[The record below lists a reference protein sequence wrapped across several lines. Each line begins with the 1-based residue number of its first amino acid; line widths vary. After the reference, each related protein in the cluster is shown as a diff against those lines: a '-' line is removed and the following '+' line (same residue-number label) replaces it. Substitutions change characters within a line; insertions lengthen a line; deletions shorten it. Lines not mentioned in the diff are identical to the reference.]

1 MDELMFCLACALSSS
16 SLGSSWSTQARVP
29 GGGKI
34 ANDEV
39 LVDMNALVMT
49 QVYMQ
54 VKQWKLLA
62 YPVNAHDRY
71 M

>member
-16 SLGSSWSTQARVP
+16 SFGSSWSTQARVP

-54 VKQWKLLA
+54 VKQ
-62 YPVNAHDRY
+62 
-71 M
+71 